1 MARKKTTKD
10 RKPIKQNHPN
20 PVEEEKNQEEEERRK
35 EQEALRLLNE
45 KMQKRQ
51 EEYLQKV
58 DALSRQYGFRLEV
71 RHQIVPVPI
80 R

>member
-1 MARKKTTKD
+1 LNPLERKKK
-10 RKPIKQNHPN
+10 
-20 PVEEEKNQEEEERRK
+20 EEEEEARK
-35 EQEALRLLNE
+35 EQEALQLLNK

-51 EEYLQKV
+51 EEYFQKV
-58 DALSRQYGFRLEV
+58 DALSKQYGFRLEV